1 MIAQSGRLGG
11 TVTDSLVESPA
22 HPASGAS
29 QKELRAASTSSLRAK
44 RSNPESLR
52 GDSLDCFV
60 ASLLA
65 TTGESDA
72 YSSRSTLRRLG
83 NSFIHNSATAIVPTP
98 PRTAA
103 GMAPNSPAVSP
114 LSN

>member
-11 TVTDSLVESPA
+11 TVTDSLVEGPA
-22 HPASGAS
+22 HPASGAG
-29 QKELRAASTSSLRAK
+29 QKEVRAASTSALRAK
-44 RSNPESLR
+44 RSNPPSLR
-52 GDSLDCFV
+52 GGRLGGFG

-65 TTGESDA
+65 TAGDSDA